1 MTMQA
6 YAERVSSTKG
16 KVGLVIIGTAI
27 ITGSLCGYVMHTGSF
42 GLLDQDDQDVS

>member
-1 MTMQA
+1 MTA

-16 KVGLVIIGTAI
+16 KVGLVNNCTAV

-42 GLLDQDDQDVS
+42 GLLDQDAQDVS